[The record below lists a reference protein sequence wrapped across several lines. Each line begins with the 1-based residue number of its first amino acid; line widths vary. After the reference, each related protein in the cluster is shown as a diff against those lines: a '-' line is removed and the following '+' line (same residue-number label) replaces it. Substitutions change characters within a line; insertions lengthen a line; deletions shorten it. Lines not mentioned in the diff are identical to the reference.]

1 MVMVT
6 INMMI
11 EDVRMSDPD
20 VDEEDLGRLVVVV
33 VVVGL
38 GFSLQ
43 HCLGRVALTSPLVFW
58 GQQ

>member
-1 MVMVT
+1 
-6 INMMI
+6 MMI
-11 EDVRMSDPD
+11 LIMKEDVRISDPD
-20 VDEEDLGRLVVVV
+20 VEEEDLGRLVVVV

-43 HCLGRVALTSPLVFW
+43 HCLGSVALTRPLVFW